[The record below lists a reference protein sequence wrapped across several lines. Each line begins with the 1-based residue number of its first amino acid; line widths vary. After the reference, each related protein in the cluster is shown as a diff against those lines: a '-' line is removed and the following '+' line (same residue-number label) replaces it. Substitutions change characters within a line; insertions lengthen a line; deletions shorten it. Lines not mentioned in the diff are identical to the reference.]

1 MMSAQTMLHAGRPDA
16 TTVGPPDDL
25 AEARRRP
32 ACWGRWVEAGGWCA
46 ALAAALAVR
55 LWVLH
60 AHDEFS
66 ADEAVPALMALHIA
80 AGREAPVFYYGQHYF
95 GAVEAYV
102 TAGLFRFFGVHVW
115 LPVLPPLVWSLA
127 LLPLTFALAE
137 HLGGRAAGW
146 LALPLVVAPPPV
158 LTRLLV
164 NAGGGFTLAGAL
176 QAGALLCCL
185 RAPAH
190 DRAGRPRA
198 ALGWL
203 AAFGLVAGLWCWL
216 WQPAI
221 AVCAL
226 LLPLLLSRCSAAR
239 RPSGLLAM
247 ALPALIA
254 LAPPLSYN
262 VTRGWPTVAQLA
274 GKYVAV
280 GTEAAQPLPSGAG
293 AVLQLLWYALGGGNE
308 AEGGAQPAQ
317 AICLALAVPL
327 GLGMLVARR
336 PRPGGHGWT
345 APRQRWRAQVEA
357 AVLLALAAGGDVLA
371 AHSTSRHLVPAVLV
385 AIPFAGAALA
395 LLPGPRL
402 AVRAFGATLL
412 LTLVLGPNL
421 WLDAHAG
428 QELAHFVARAS
439 EVRLAVQTLEAR
451 GLTTGYSDYWTAYPV
466 TYFSGERVVVA
477 PLVASPWG
485 GRFDRYPAYSQQV
498 DQVEEPERLFLLL
511 DRRCSPAP
519 YVQPLEEHGA
529 SYALEP
535 LAGWWLLS
543 SIHPVPG
550 DEPATLAAW
559 RSAMASRDVC

>member
-1 MMSAQTMLHAGRPDA
+1 MPFAGRPSAA
-16 TTVGPPDDL
+16 TIAPPGDT
-25 AEARRRP
+25 AK
-32 ACWGRWVEAGGWCA
+32 EAGRSVQEGRRWLEGAGWCV
-46 ALAAALAVR
+46 ALAVALAVR

-115 LPVLPPLVWSLA
+115 LPVVPPLVWSLA

-146 LALPLVVAPPPV
+146 LALPFIVAPPPV
-158 LTRLLV
+158 LTRLFV

-185 RAPAH
+185 RALAH
-190 DRAGRPRA
+190 DRAGRSRA
-198 ALGWL
+198 ALAYL
-203 AAFGLVAGLWCWL
+203 AAFGLLAGLWCWV
-216 WQPAI
+216 WQPAV

-226 LLPLLLSRCSAAR
+226 LLPLLLIRCPGAR
-239 RPSGLLAM
+239 RPAGLLAM
-247 ALPALIA
+247 ALSALLA
-254 LAPPLSYN
+254 LAPPLAYN
-262 VTRGWPTVAQLA
+262 ATRGWPTVAQLA

-280 GTEAAQPLPSGAG
+280 GTEATQPLPSGPG
-293 AVLQLLWYALGGGNE
+293 AVLPLLWYALGGGNE

-317 AICLALAVPL
+317 AILLALAVPL
-327 GLGMLVARR
+327 GGGMLVPGWLRAARR
-336 PRPGGHGWT
+336 GTPSLRRH
-345 APRQRWRAQVEA
+345 RQARVEA
-357 AVLLALAAGGDVLA
+357 AVLLALAVGGDVLA
-371 AHSTSRHLVPAVLV
+371 AHSTARHLVPAVLLAV
-385 AIPFAGAALA
+385 PFAGAALA
-395 LLPGPRL
+395 LLPGPRI
-402 AVRAFGATLL
+402 AVRASSAILL
-412 LTLVLGPNL
+412 LALVLGPNL

-428 QELAHFVARAS
+428 QQLAHFVARAS

-451 GLTTGYSDYWTAYPV
+451 GLATGYSDYWTAYPV
-466 TYFSGERVVVA
+466 TYFASERVIIA

-485 GRFDRYPAYSQQV
+485 GRFDRYPMYSQV
-498 DQVEEPERLFLLL
+498 VEQVEDIRRLFLLL

-529 SYALEP
+529 SYVLEP
-535 LAGWWLLS
+535 LAAWWLLS
-543 SIHPVPG
+543 DIRPAPG
-550 DEPATLAAW
+550 DEQATLDAW
-559 RSAMASRDVC
+559 RRAMASRAIC